1 MERTLK
7 TTRLSHVIGYLK
19 WTNQEQ
25 KGNNQIALI
34 KEEIKCRKRKG
45 KQQRTD
51 CTEWN
56 RKHKQ
61 ETQEWKKTED
71 GKKGL
76 LHEFGLLVLECW
88 LPFHLDLHHKYIE
101 SYRSCFMQ
109 VNTANQSSLAGKRDF
124 V

>member
-61 ETQEWKKTED
+61 ETQKWKKRKMERVTYVVVD
-71 GKKGL
+71 QGRIFTPLGGW
-76 LHEFGLLVLECW
+76 FA
-88 LPFHLDLHHKYIE
+88 P
-101 SYRSCFMQ
+101 R
-109 VNTANQSSLAGKRDF
+109 
-124 V
+124 